1 MGWMNINPELF
12 FTPLAESADFKRI
25 AFLFL
30 VVGLGFLIA
39 GYFLQARDA
48 QTADQKKAVLMKV
61 LILLVLIPLAPS
73 VVGMVRSG
81 AYSVQTQMQMN
92 PPQVASRCMAMALQ
106 CPELDSILKA
116 VGADSADME
125 GTQARAAD
133 RYDTSTFFGR
143 WMASLSGMMDMLKN
157 PKVLWR
163 YLQNLLMATAH
174 MVIKMVMLAITYVF
188 FSLVMIVVGVL
199 AVFMSIMQEFILMM
213 AVMMLPMFLGF
224 FMYPGWGQHAR
235 TFCLHT
241 LGVATWPIAWTF
253 GNFGT
258 MALFNFTAS
267 SLSGVLLNAAPG
279 SLNWDTNLANTQAM
293 FDTAS
298 KGGLE
303 GATTIASMNMEIMT
317 GAIALFIVPI
327 VSLFMLMVWAFY
339 VYVKLPWS
347 WNQVLISGADM
358 VGQSIMG
365 AMSTAGSALG
375 RVAQTAVQVGAAVAT
390 GGAAAAG
397 GAAGGAAGAA
407 AGGGAA
413 SAFGGGG
420 FAGALRLLGQTL
432 IQNSHAGWDGTLG
445 QALNALGGGG
455 APKGGNGGDSH
466 AAAMEAADKAA
477 AAAKKS

>member
-61 LILLVLIPLAPS
+61 MVLLVLIPLAPS
-73 VVGMVRSG
+73 VVGLVRSG

-116 VGADSADME
+116 VGSDAADME

-133 RYDTSTFFGR
+133 RYGSTFFGR
-143 WMASLSGMMDMLKN
+143 WMAGLSGMMDVLKN

-163 YLQNLLMATAH
+163 YLQNLLVATAH
-174 MVIKMVMLAITYVF
+174 MVIKMVLLAITYVF

-293 FDTAS
+293 LDTAS
-298 KGGLE
+298 KGGVE
-303 GATTIASMNMEIMT
+303 GATTMASMSMEVMT
-317 GAIALFIVPI
+317 GAVALFIVPI

-375 RVAQTAVQVGAAVAT
+375 RVAQTAVQLGAAAAT
-390 GGAAAAG
+390 GGAA
-397 GAAGGAAGAA
+397 AAGGAAGAA

-420 FAGALRLLGQTL
+420 FRGALQMLGQTL
-432 IQNSHAGWDGTLG
+432 IQNRHAGWDGTLG